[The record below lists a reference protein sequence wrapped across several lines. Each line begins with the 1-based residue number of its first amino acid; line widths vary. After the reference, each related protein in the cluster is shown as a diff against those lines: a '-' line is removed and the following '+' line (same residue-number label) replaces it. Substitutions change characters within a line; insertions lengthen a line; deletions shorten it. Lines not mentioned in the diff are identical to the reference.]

1 MPVGQADHTFILNH
15 KGLAQKLDSI
25 IQLFPDLEDKIHA
38 LFLSNESFREV
49 CIEHIL
55 CTSKILEIKQKGQND
70 SGLHEYEDLQ
80 KELENEILKYLAL

>member
-1 MPVGQADHTFILNH
+1 VGIPLFKIK

-25 IQLFPDLEDKIHA
+25 IQLFPDREDRIHA

-55 CTSKILEIKQKGQND
+55 CTSKILEIKNGNKND
-70 SGLHEYEDLQ
+70 ARLSEYEDLQ
-80 KELENEILKYLAL
+80 RELENEILKFLA